1 MSRQSE
7 EVLLI
12 VNHVKN
18 KKVDGVLYMMGE
30 RLAWMQPSKHSFSY
44 SHAYADI
51 KAQKI
56 SADTKERV
64 QLQIVMHDGGAN
76 TFQFNNPAG
85 RAAQMA
91 DRESVKELLQ
101 QLLPKFRRKLSNEL
115 EEKNRLLQENP
126 ELFQLYKDLVVSQVI
141 TAEEFWST
149 QGAKY
154 QNKEKIEQK
163 QTTGVSAAFL
173 ADIKPETDGCNGLKY
188 NLTADIIESIF
199 RTYPMVKKKH
209 AEYVPHEM
217 TESDFWKRFFQS
229 HYFHRDSMV
238 QSTKDLFSDC
248 AKKDE
253 EEIKTEVER
262 KNTDP
267 LLDLTAHKDGNLEEG
282 YGGTGDD
289 KRGAMNPTNL
299 TMIRRFNHHS
309 TMVLKACEQAGS
321 QAASGTSGLT
331 NGIHTTQNGSDPPR
345 VNGENS
351 KEQNHQSPLKK
362 ARIREKLHFDDLEET
377 HNKSSVN
384 LRLSRMER
392 YLHGPTPVTSSR
404 YASSE
409 DLISATN
416 SVSAEIDA
424 WSPDLSHVMH
434 GTTAVSIL
442 GELSPG
448 GALMQGT
455 TQQQLNQMVP
465 EDMQNELKQNY
476 NALCELLRHFWSC
489 FPVSS
494 KFLEEKVVKM
504 KSTLERFHM
513 AKLNPLKD
521 KLQANHY
528 SMDLTGHMQDLLD
541 TAYTKFETW
550 QSKKQAKKS

>member
-1 MSRQSE
+1 MSRHSE
-7 EVLLI
+7 EVLLHFQ
-12 VNHVKN
+12 HVKN
-18 KKVDGVLYMMGE
+18 KKVDGVLYMMSE
-30 RLAWMQPSKHSFSY
+30 RLAWMQSSKQSFTY
-44 SHAYADI
+44 SHAYSDI

-56 SADTKERV
+56 SADSKERV
-64 QLQIVMHDGGAN
+64 QLQLVMHDGSAN

-85 RAAQMA
+85 REAQMR

-101 QLLPKFRRKLSNEL
+101 QLLPKFRRKLSSEL
-115 EEKNRLLQENP
+115 EEKSRLLQDNP

-149 QGAKY
+149 QGPKY
-154 QNKEKIEQK
+154 SAKEKNEQK

-217 TESDFWKRFFQS
+217 SESDFWRRFFQS
-229 HYFHRDSMV
+229 HYFHRDR
-238 QSTKDLFSDC
+238 TALGNKDLFSDC

-253 EEIKTEVER
+253 EEIKSEVEK
-262 KNTDP
+262 KNSDP
-267 LLDLTAHKDGNLEEG
+267 LLNLAGHKDGNLEEG
-282 YGGTGDD
+282 YGGVNDD
-289 KRGAMNPTNL
+289 KRGSITPANL
-299 TMIRRFNHHS
+299 TMIRRFNQHS
-309 TMVLKACEQAGS
+309 TMVLKACQEAGS
-321 QAASGTSGLT
+321 QSTSGTSTSNGTHINGSMSKTSQL
-331 NGIHTTQNGSDPPR
+331 NGIVDNVHQPP
-345 VNGENS
+345 
-351 KEQNHQSPLKK
+351 QKK
-362 ARIREKLHFDDLEET
+362 ARIREKLQYEDLET
-377 HNKSSVN
+377 GLDKDGVN
-384 LRLSRMER
+384 LHLSRMER
-392 YLHGPTPVTSSR
+392 YLHGPTPLTSTR
-404 YASSE
+404 YTSTE

-416 SVSAEIDA
+416 CVSAEIDT
-424 WSPDLSHVMH
+424 WNPDLTHVLH
-434 GTTAVSIL
+434 GSTAVSIL

-455 TQQQLNQMVP
+455 SQQLLNQMVP
-465 EDMQNELKQNY
+465 EDIQNELKQNY

-489 FPVSS
+489 FPASS

-504 KSTLERFHM
+504 KSTLERFNM

-528 SMDLTGHMQDLLD
+528 SLDLTGHMQDLLS
-541 TAYTKFETW
+541 TAYTKFDTW
-550 QSKKQAKKS
+550 QTRRMSRKT